1 MPCESTYKNSQ
12 TITVCAR
19 ASRLS
24 LIQVNEVLLD
34 IQKHYPHIN
43 FNLTTFSSP
52 GDKDL
57 FTPLTSSDVPEDF
70 FTKNLD
76 EYIIEGKYQIA
87 IHSAKDVPRSLSPQL
102 EIVALTKSISA
113 IDCLLFC
120 NDTLPSP
127 SNSQIII
134 GTSSLRRIRTI
145 QKLFPYWQNKSIRGS
160 IEERINLIHKKTVH
174 GIVIAKA
181 ALIRLNLLSKYTI
194 IDLPPPYSPLQGSLM
209 VIAKYNSFDIK
220 KIFSKIHTGNES
232 FFSRLK

>member
-1 MPCESTYKNSQ
+1 MPFESTYKNSQ

-19 ASRLS
+19 ASTLS
-24 LIQVNEVLLD
+24 LIQVNEVLSD
-34 IQKHYPHIN
+34 IQKYYPHIT
-43 FNLTTFSSP
+43 FNLATFSSP

-57 FTPLTSSDVPEDF
+57 LTPLTSPNVPKDF

-87 IHSAKDVPRSLSPQL
+87 IHSAKDVPIPLSPQL
-102 EIVALTKSISA
+102 EIVALTKSISE

-120 NDTLPSP
+120 NNTFPSP
-127 SNSQIII
+127 TNSQIII
-134 GTSSLRRIRTI
+134 GTSSLRRIQTI
-145 QKLFPYWQNKSIRGS
+145 QKLFPNWQHKSIRGS

-181 ALIRLNLLSKYTI
+181 ALIRLNLLHKYTI
-194 IDLPPPYSPLQGSLM
+194 IDLPPPYPPLQGSLM
-209 VIAKYNSFDIK
+209 VIAKYNSFNIK
-220 KIFSKIHTGNES
+220 KIFSKINTDNES